1 MSNRVGPTTPQREKA
16 LSYVRAIESGNK
28 KSVRSTS
35 KQYSDELNK
44 IRKQFVTRSRQFE
57 KASGIA
63 DESIAGQY
71 SEAAQTMLH
80 EREYYTAKAI
90 KERVA
95 YRERAAWTS
104 QAYKALE
111 LGDVAKYDE
120 YMDKAKNVKVS
131 TRSKSYQEEV
141 KATIVQGYE
150 RLGYIPS
157 RKPKEILDR
166 DRLANVQW
174 KYAMKEIAVF
184 TFGEIWQEG
193 DDNETMVY
201 KLKREVSKRTGIEN
215 PSVRD
220 IMDYYRDVICEYY
233 DDDDFDFIGGHNTQ
247 NEAPDRSYEHDLM
260 FGYGMYLMGM

>member
-1 MSNRVGPTTPQREKA
+1 MSPRLGPTTPQRERA

-28 KSVRSTS
+28 KSVRSTA

-44 IRKQFVTRSRQFE
+44 IRKQFVTRSRQFD

-63 DESIAGQY
+63 DESMTAQY
-71 SEAAQTMLH
+71 SLAAQTMLH
-80 EREYYTAKAI
+80 EREYYTSKAI

-95 YRERAAWTS
+95 HRERAAWTS

-131 TRSKSYQEEV
+131 ISSKAYQEEV

-174 KYAMKEIAVF
+174 KYAVKEIAVF

-201 KLKREVSKRTGIEN
+201 KLKREVSKKTGIEN

-220 IMDYYRDVICEYY
+220 IMDYYRDIIREYY
-233 DDDDFDFIGGHNTQ
+233 DDSDFDFTGGYGTNG
-247 NEAPDRSYEHDLM
+247 ESPDRSYSHDLM